1 MGSLSLVKSG
11 KLNYTFRFPLV
22 FGSCNSKMLL
32 VKSWN
37 NMDLFWKIHD
47 SLSSKSQERIS
58 IIIFL
63 FFWLVSHDVTPDF
76 FCYNSFDV
84 KSIKFNRLHNRKTFL
99 FHVSFK
105 LVWLKREIKI
115 FLLINYSWKKIFYN
129 ISGAIHSSNI
139 SEILILFEYFR
150 NMYPCHRRFT
160 KSKIIVLI
168 LLKNASAPLLHIYIK
183 CLVI

>member
-22 FGSCNSKMLL
+22 FGSCNSKVLL

-47 SLSSKSQERIS
+47 LLSSKSQQRIS

-63 FFWLVSHDVTPDF
+63 FFWLFSQNVTRDF
-76 FCYNSFDV
+76 FSNNSFDV
-84 KSIKFNRLHNRKTFL
+84 KSVKFNRLHNRKYFL

-105 LVWLKREIKI
+105 LVLLKREIKKY
-115 FLLINYSWKKIFYN
+115 FSLLIIHEKN
-129 ISGAIHSSNI
+129 I
-139 SEILILFEYFR
+139 IL
-150 NMYPCHRRFT
+150 
-160 KSKIIVLI
+160 
-168 LLKNASAPLLHIYIK
+168 
-183 CLVI
+183 